1 MKPQYSMVI
10 EWSGEDQAYVVSIPE
25 FSGRVMMPCSEGATY
40 EEAAR
45 AGQEVVETFLDLWRQ
60 KGEPIPPPRGHTVSA
75 A

>member
-10 EWSGEDQAYVVSIPE
+10 EWSEADQTYVVSIPE
-25 FSGRVMMPCSEGATY
+25 FAGRVMMPCTDGATY

-45 AGQEVVETFLDLWRQ
+45 SGQEVVETFLEIWQ
-60 KGEPIPPPRGHTVSA
+60 EEGKPIPPPRSHTASA